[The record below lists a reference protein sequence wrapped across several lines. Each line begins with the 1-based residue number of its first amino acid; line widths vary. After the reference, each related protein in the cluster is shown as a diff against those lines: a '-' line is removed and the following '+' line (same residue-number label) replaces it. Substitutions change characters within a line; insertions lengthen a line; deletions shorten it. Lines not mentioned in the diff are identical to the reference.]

1 MEKKNDTYNKDH
13 MPTMLFAVYLHP
25 EKRQDHVLTFYQVPR
40 MIRLW
45 LAFIIFAVLIH
56 FGITVWRK
64 MERKEQWSLT
74 KTAFYSIIVSLLALA
89 VIVILF

>member
-1 MEKKNDTYNKDH
+1 
-13 MPTMLFAVYLHP
+13 
-25 EKRQDHVLTFYQVPR
+25 

-74 KTAFYSIIVSLLALA
+74 KTAFYSILVSLLSLTA
-89 VIVILF
+89 IVILF